1 MFRKVVEDLVKKGEV
16 DITSTYKSLNK
27 HKIVGDFRF
36 VVMQS
41 FLSFENELSYTN
53 DFILKV
59 YFLLKKISLPDE
71 KEYGLDY
78 SNVTVEKSPLIVST
92 PKNINLIRE

>member
-1 MFRKVVEDLVKKGEV
+1 MVQHKEINID
-16 DITSTYKSLNK
+16 SHYCSLNK
-27 HKIVGDFRF
+27 HNIAGDFRF

-59 YFLLKKISLPDE
+59 YFLLKHISLPDE

-92 PKNINLIRE
+92 PKNINLIREI